1 MLRKLNDRPGADKP
15 RRPLKDGVSPFE
27 KSERLARGLHSTAQG
42 MPARKAPGQNGKSFP
57 SR

>member
-1 MLRKLNDRPGADKP
+1 MTGRVQINRDDFLRT
-15 RRPLKDGVSPFE
+15 GVSPFE